1 MKKHLITL
9 IVAASAVL
17 HAQAA
22 DLATQLQGYWQPD
35 MEKTLALAKKEGR
48 DESPEEDPMAL
59 ALMGRMVFEFQN
71 GKMTIHPPAGTKFD
85 EGTPPLE
92 YKVIAEDK
100 AAKALTLSIDGEET
114 KIRFNKEQMAMSDK
128 KDGDWMILNRMS
140 KEDFAKRKPALA
152 EILKEGGGEAPAAGK
167 LEDISAQPIP
177 DKPAAG
183 KVRGKE
189 FKIEM
194 AKLEDGSLV
203 LRQGEVEKFEITF
216 RGENVGNYA
225 GRTFTVK
232 PDQESPGFGIELT
245 FSKEPG
251 SFSFSTT
258 NRGFAMRLEFGTAKN
273 GKIPGKIHLRLP
285 DEPGSF
291 VVGTFEAEIK

>member
-1 MKKHLITL
+1 MKKHLVTL

-35 MEKTLALAKKEGR
+35 MEKTAALTKKANREM
-48 DESPEEDPMAL
+48 DPMTQAM
-59 ALMGRMVFEFQN
+59 MGRMVFEFQN
-71 GKMTIHPPAGTKFD
+71 DKMTVHPPAGMKSD
-85 EGTPPLE
+85 ATPQA
-92 YKVIAEDK
+92 YKVTAVDK
-100 AAKALTLSIDGEET
+100 AKNSLSLSIDGKEG
-114 KIRFNKEQMAMSDK
+114 KVRFDKDQMAMFEEE
-128 KDGDWMILNRMS
+128 GGWVVFNRMS
-140 KEDFAKRKPALA
+140 KEDFAKRKPAGA
-152 EILKEGGGEAPAAGK
+152 EILEEGDNEAPAAGK

-194 AKLEDGSLV
+194 AKLEDGSLF
-203 LRQGEVEKFEITF
+203 LRQGEVEEFEITF
-216 RGENVGNYA
+216 RAENVGNYA
-225 GRTFTVK
+225 GKTFTVK
-232 PDQESPGFGIELT
+232 PDQENPGFGIELT

-285 DEPGSF
+285 DEAGSF
-291 VVGTFEAEIK
+291 VVGSFEAEIK